1 MIDRGTRHSK
11 LMQIFDLEN
20 DFLKHR
26 QKIINTQRKDAG
38 LHLKK
43 SYNSQMDRINSF
55 RKNWANSTN
64 FKAI

>member
-11 LMQIFDLEN
+11 LMQIFDIEN

-43 SYNSQMDRINSF
+43 SYNSQMDMINSF